1 MPLLLTRDDLRP
13 LLSDP
18 TLIAAGLDAIATCL
32 TRPDEPGTSAWWAF
46 PLAVPPTHLNVHAM
60 TTGPDGTVLRAWPT
74 DRQSAL
80 DHGLSL
86 LFDREHGQP
95 LAILGGGE
103 YLMWR
108 TAGPVVLA
116 CRHLAPAGSRTVAML
131 GTGIQARHHL
141 VGLRQALPDLEAITV
156 YSRDPGN
163 RRAFAEH
170 AAAATGLTVRAGE
183 SAREAV
189 EGAEVIISTAGTVEP
204 VLDPAWVRPGALVT
218 DIFLGVPRD
227 LPARVVTTHTPY
239 PARPPVR
246 MGSPPRSRRSHSAH
260 PGHHP
265 GRGHRRNRPGPY
277 PPRRDRALPRTR
289 RLPVGHRPDRLRLRL
304 GRRTPHRHTD
314 QPVTPTAQHWP
325 YTPTSA

>member
-1 MPLLLTRDDLRP
+1 MPLLLTRDDLSP

-18 TLIAAGLDAIATCL
+18 KLITAGLDAIANSL

-46 PLAVPPTHLNVHAM
+46 PLAVPPTRLNVHAM

-74 DRQSAL
+74 DRQSAP

-131 GTGIQARHHL
+131 GTGIQARYHL
-141 VGLRQALPDLEAITV
+141 LGLRQALPDLEAITV

-163 RRAFAEH
+163 RHAFAEH
-170 AAAATGLTVRAGE
+170 AAATGLTIRAAA
-183 SAREAV
+183 SAHEAV
-189 EGAEVIISTAGTVEP
+189 EGADVIISTAGTSDP

-227 LPARVVTTHTPY
+227 LPARVVTPTH
-239 PARPPVR
+239 
-246 MGSPPRSRRSHSAH
+246 
-260 PGHHP
+260 
-265 GRGHRRNRPGPY
+265 
-277 PPRRDRALPRTR
+277 
-289 RLPVGHRPDRLRLRL
+289 
-304 GRRTPHRHTD
+304 RTPHARPSGWDPHPEATGHTPPTPDTTLAEVIAGTAPARTHPDQTVLYLELGVFPWDTALTAFAYAWAVERHIGTQID
-314 QPVTPTAQHWP
+314 L
-325 YTPTSA
+325 